1 MKATRLLPLVP
12 PVLLAALALASVGC
26 ATENKM
32 LQTPRYSLS
41 YPEFWKVESV
51 AQKDGDATH
60 VVIGKYSDTNMN
72 NGEGA
77 QGNAIFETSQADVDV
92 HIFAW
97 PAVSGEDAKNVP
109 MKVRSLLLND
119 ASLALDK
126 QGRMPEDRDEC
137 GRQFKPKFNFL
148 GGQVDTLD
156 MASRPGRRFILVGGQ
171 SGGTLLGV
179 VTSVP
184 YEQDGGLYCHNLNNM
199 RIQLQ
204 YVLDGLTVK
213 PAPAAAPAPATP
225 ETGKPQS

>member
-1 MKATRLLPLVP
+1 MKSSRFLELVP
-12 PVLLAALALASVGC
+12 PLLLATMAMAAVGC
-26 ATENKM
+26 ATENKL
-32 LQTPRYSLS
+32 LQTPRYNLS
-41 YPEFWKVESV
+41 YPEFWKVESA

-72 NGEGA
+72 SGEGA
-77 QGNAIFETSQADVDV
+77 QGNSIFETSQADVDV
-92 HIFAW
+92 HIYAW
-97 PAVSGEDAKNVP
+97 PAVSGEDAKNIP
-109 MKVRSLLLND
+109 MKVRSMLLGDSTL
-119 ASLALDK
+119 SLDK
-126 QGRMPEDRDEC
+126 QGRMPDDRDEC

-171 SGGTLLGV
+171 SGGTLMGV

-213 PAPAAAPAPATP
+213 PAPAGPPAPPAAEGT
-225 ETGKPQS
+225 KPPG